1 VRALVFDG
9 PGRLHLEDRPEPV
22 PGEGEVVVA
31 VRTSGICGSDVH
43 GYLGTTGRRRPG
55 VVMGH
60 EAAGVVTGLGPAV
73 VGVAIGDRVAL
84 RSILPCGLCDPCR
97 QGRPNVC
104 IDRRGLGMHLDGAYA
119 DAVVLPAAM
128 LLRLPDTLPFEDA
141 ALIEPLAVA
150 MHAVDITP
158 RSLMDRVVIVGAGTI
173 GLLTLLAVRLGG
185 AGQVIVTDR
194 SAHRLAV
201 ARRLGADEAIDVTVT
216 DPVARILEAT
226 AGRGADVV
234 FEAVGVSATVQQ
246 SLAVA
251 RLGGAI
257 TWIGNSEPRVE
268 LGMQDLVTRE
278 LTLRG
283 AYGSVDEF
291 ERAAAAL
298 AEGRIHVR
306 PLIEHVAPLE
316 DAVRLFAELGAGRL
330 EAVKVLLTPVPG

>member
-1 VRALVFDG
+1 
-9 PGRLHLEDRPEPV
+9 
-22 PGEGEVVVA
+22 
-31 VRTSGICGSDVH
+31 
-43 GYLGTTGRRRPG
+43 
-55 VVMGH
+55 
-60 EAAGVVTGLGPAV
+60 
-73 VGVAIGDRVAL
+73 
-84 RSILPCGLCDPCR
+84 
-97 QGRPNVC
+97 
-104 IDRRGLGMHLDGAYA
+104 
-119 DAVVLPAAM
+119 VVLPAAM